1 MGDAAPTN
9 DALDASSPSPPQCP
23 ICKGEVWSM
32 RHEHLRDRL
41 FDLPGEFS
49 VWECEGCGVLRLW
62 PVPPDLG
69 AHYPDDYGPHRVHRE
84 RYVRRPWHLAWGSSF
99 SGRGPV
105 RSAARRLL
113 RHNYAAVN
121 MWTYLD
127 VPPRSIFD
135 YGCGSA
141 HFLGGASQLG
151 VHILGMDVSQAAV
164 GKAVERGIPCLLG
177 SYEDLSGVTERF
189 DIVRGWHVLEHVSD
203 PVRALAALRPL
214 LEPDGRLVIAV
225 PNAHSATAELFGR
238 DWYPLD
244 APRHLWGFN
253 EQSLRLAFAAAGY
266 AVERV
271 VHDGKGGEIY
281 HSIRYA
287 LESRGS
293 SASLPSEPPPG
304 TAGGINRLA
313 RLFNEQDRG
322 DAIIAVASVARED

>member
-1 MGDAAPTN
+1 M
-9 DALDASSPSPPQCP
+9 CR
-23 ICKGEVWSM
+23 GERWSL

-41 FDLPGEFS
+41 FDLPGEFR

-69 AHYPDDYGPHRVHRE
+69 DYYPDDYGPHRALRE
-84 RYVRRPWHLAWGSSF
+84 HYVRRPWHRVWRSSF
-99 SGRGPV
+99 SRLAAV
-105 RSAARRLL
+105 RRAARRLL
-113 RHNYAAVN
+113 RHNYAAVS

-151 VHILGMDVSQAAV
+151 MNVLGMDVSQAAV
-164 GKAVERGIPCLLG
+164 DKAVERGIPCLLG
-177 SYEDLSGVTERF
+177 SYEDLSAVTQRF
-189 DIVRGWHVLEHVSD
+189 DIVRSWHVLEHVSD

-225 PNAHSATAELFGR
+225 PNAHSATAHLFGR
-238 DWYPLD
+238 DWYLLE

-253 EQSLRLAFAAAGY
+253 EQSLRLAFAEAGY

-287 LESRGS
+287 LESRGI
-293 SASLPSEPPPG
+293 SASLPSEPPASVPG
-304 TAGGINRLA
+304 GLTRLA
-313 RLFNEQDRG
+313 RLFNEQGRG
-322 DAIIAVASVARED
+322 DAITVVASVARED